1 MGAFLDA
8 YLPKWRTGRTSLQ
21 QLLLKACKKL
31 AEEEELVRQTFSSD
45 GPWAIDGDH
54 VERCFNKKQ
63 ASKGKLLRKSPDV
76 YLLHSDEHS
85 AFGVIECKYGIKASP
100 AVKRDSGRKVCDKVR
115 ETVAKFDTARDF
127 LKAEG
132 RERFGPDF
140 VVMSEEVAQ
149 ILLFQWDSYLAELD
163 LPPEAPEN
171 QIRVVDTPSLREG
184 LVSLGVVCPNP

>member
-8 YLPKWRTGRTSLQ
+8 YLPKYRTGRTSLR
-21 QLLLKACKKL
+21 QLLLRACEKL
-31 AEEEELVRQTFSSD
+31 ADEEELVRQTFSSNR
-45 GPWAIDGDH
+45 PWAIDGDH
-54 VERCFNKKQ
+54 VERRFNKEQ
-63 ASKGKLLRKSPDV
+63 SSKGQLLRKSPDV

-100 AVKRDSGRKVCDKVR
+100 AVERDPGSKVCGKVR
-115 ETVAKFDTARDF
+115 ETVEKFNTARDF

-132 RERFGPDF
+132 REHFGPDF

-171 QIRVVDTPSLREG
+171 QIRVVDTPSLREE
-184 LVSLGVVCPNP
+184 LVALGVDCPAP

>member
-8 YLPKWRTGRTSLQ
+8 YLGKWRTGRTSLQ
-21 QLLLKACKKL
+21 QLLLRACDKL
-31 AEEEELVRQTFSSD
+31 EDEEELVRQTFSSD
-45 GPWAIDGDH
+45 GPWAIDGDC
-54 VERCFNKKQ
+54 VEQALNKAQ
-63 ASKGKLLRKSPDV
+63 PRKSPDV

-85 AFGVIECKYGIKASP
+85 AFGVIECKYRIKASP
-100 AVKRDSGRKVCDKVR
+100 AEMRDPGRKVCDKVR

-163 LPPEAPEN
+163 LPPKAPEN
-171 QIRVVDTPSLREG
+171 QIRVVDTPSLREE
-184 LVSLGVVCPNP
+184 LVALGVECPVP

>member
-1 MGAFLDA
+1 MGAFLDV
-8 YLPKWRTGRTSLQ
+8 YFPKYRTGRTSLR
-21 QLLLKACKKL
+21 QLLLKACKEL
-31 AEEEELVRQTFSSD
+31 ADEEALVCQTFSLN
-45 GPWAIDGDH
+45 GPWALDGDRL
-54 VERCFNKKQ
+54 EQAFNKAQ
-63 ASKGKLLRKSPDV
+63 PRKSPDV
-76 YLLHSDEHS
+76 YLFHSGEDS

-100 AVKRDSGRKVCDKVR
+100 AVERDPGRKVCDKVR

-149 ILLFQWDSYLAELD
+149 ILLFHWDSYLAELD

-171 QIRVVDTPSLREG
+171 QIRVVDTLTLREE
-184 LVSLGVVCPNP
+184 LVALGVECPAP

>member
-8 YLPKWRTGRTSLQ
+8 YLGKWRTGRTSLQ
-21 QLLLKACKKL
+21 QLLLRACDKL
-31 AEEEELVRQTFSSD
+31 EDEEELVRQTFSSD
-45 GPWAIDGDH
+45 GPWAINGDC
-54 VERCFNKKQ
+54 VEQALNKAQ
-63 ASKGKLLRKSPDV
+63 PRKSPDV

-85 AFGVIECKYGIKASP
+85 AFGVIECKYRIKASP
-100 AVKRDSGRKVCDKVR
+100 AEMRDPGRKVCDKVR

-163 LPPEAPEN
+163 LPPKAPEN
-171 QIRVVDTPSLREG
+171 QIRVVDTPSLREE
-184 LVSLGVVCPNP
+184 LVALGVECPAP